1 MKTKVTIV
9 LVSFVVCLCGFT
21 TLAQA
26 QEQKAQLYVIWDAVV
41 KPSTVADF
49 EAATKEEVAL
59 YAKYKFPYQW
69 TVSQTFDGHY
79 YFLIPVEN
87 FAGVDDLFAAFDKVE
102 ETAGEDYQKL
112 EDLFVG
118 SYEYTQLGVFS
129 LNYELSLLPEKKEA
143 ESEGGNFIC
152 WDIHYITAGKEQ
164 KYEKIIKEFKGL
176 CKSKNI
182 SQAWYCYQGIMGDK
196 TPVYYWVTVAKNAV
210 DFYTQNEKMWET
222 LGEEGGSFYEQ
233 FMNLVRK
240 RDMKTGWYRP
250 GLSYMPKEK

>member
-1 MKTKVTIV
+1 MKTKVSIV

-26 QEQKAQLYVIWDAVV
+26 QEQKAQLYFIWDAVV

-59 YAKYKFPYQW
+59 DAKYEFPYQW

-79 YFLIPVEN
+79 YFLIPIEN
-87 FAGVDDLFAAFDKVE
+87 FAGIDDLFAAFAKVE
-102 ETAGEDYQKL
+102 KMAGEEYQKL

-118 SYEYTQLGVFS
+118 TYEYAQVGVCS
-129 LNYELSLLPEKKEA
+129 LNYELSLLPEEKEA

-152 WDIHYITAGKEQ
+152 WDIHYVTAGKEQ
-164 KYEKIIKEFKGL
+164 KYEEIIKGFKDL

-182 SQAWYCYQGIMGDK
+182 SQVWYCYQGIMGDK
-196 TPVYYWVTVAKNAV
+196 TPAYYWVTLAKNAI
-210 DFYTQNEKMWET
+210 DFYTQNAKMWET
-222 LGEEGGSFYEQ
+222 LGEEASSFYKQ